1 MLIKNVKN
9 DFFDLDKA
17 GQPSISFINSP
28 SNFATTIVE
37 QINNDIYK
45 IVENYVDKDSIVVD
59 AGANIGY
66 FSYYISPIVKEIHC
80 FEPTPDT
87 FKILELIKES
97 ADLSNLVLNQAALGR
112 HTGKCA
118 FSICPENETMNSIE
132 GLNGSAKNMYEQS
145 IEVDCYTLVDYLN
158 NNKID
163 KVDFIKIDIEGGE
176 KHVLFDRSF
185 EDLNGR
191 IGALLIEVHLFDE
204 HVTLQSSLESVTGR
218 LSECGYVCNVLSH
231 DTILATYP
239 T

>member
-1 MLIKNVKN
+1 
-9 DFFDLDKA
+9 
-17 GQPSISFINSP
+17 
-28 SNFATTIVE
+28 
-37 QINNDIYK
+37 
-45 IVENYVDKDSIVVD
+45 
-59 AGANIGY
+59 
-66 FSYYISPIVKEIHC
+66 
-80 FEPTPDT
+80 
-87 FKILELIKES
+87 
-97 ADLSNLVLNQAALGR
+97 
-112 HTGKCA
+112 
-118 FSICPENETMNSIE
+118 
-132 GLNGSAKNMYEQS
+132 MYEQS